1 VQICAGVCGPPFRFR
16 VVPAHPNLFTSP
28 GSARAIAYT
37 VGSIATVF
45 LTGAGVPSALVPDGG
60 SGVPGQG
67 APALPV
73 RASIDGVDCQVL
85 YAGSLSGTVNGVVQL
100 NLQLP
105 PSFANSLPSLVVSVG
120 GTATQAYIL
129 APN

>member
-1 VQICAGVCGPPFRFR
+1 
-16 VVPAHPNLFTSP
+16 
-28 GSARAIAYT
+28 
-37 VGSIATVF
+37 
-45 LTGAGVPSALVPDGG
+45 
-60 SGVPGQG
+60 
-67 APALPV
+67 
-73 RASIDGVDCQVL
+73 VL